1 MPVEITMPQLSDTMT
16 EGTVVKWVKNEGD
29 QVKAGDVIAEVE
41 TDKATME
48 MEAFEGGTIAHI
60 AVPEGEKVAVGGI
73 MAVLATGK
81 EAAADIKKSAGNG
94 APKAEAKQ
102 PEPAA
107 KAEAK
112 VEGTVEAKQ
121 PATKPAPVAVA
132 AGTSDHSMERASSS
146 EIHEADDNH
155 NHGATR
161 QSIDT
166 TPSNLRNGN
175 GRIKASP
182 LARRIAEDKGID
194 LKDVRGSGPNGRIV
208 QKDIEAY
215 TPSARPVSSG
225 RDAAPLPSRVAK
237 GSKEVITL
245 TKMRTVIAQR
255 LQQSKQN
262 LPHFYETID
271 IDVESLTS
279 LREKLNKQ
287 FEKEKI
293 KTSISDFVNKA
304 VASSLVQHPGLNAH
318 FNSQKNEIARF
329 GDVNLGIAVA
339 LPEGLMVP
347 VLRNIDQMG
356 IKEIR
361 QRSVELAE
369 KARAG
374 RLKQD
379 ELSGATFTVSTLG
392 MYGIREFAAIIN
404 PPEVGILA
412 VGTAEPRAVVRNG
425 QVVARTIMTV
435 TISVDHRAIDGAS
448 AAEFLRTF
456 KMMLEEPAM
465 MFM

>member
-1 MPVEITMPQLSDTMT
+1 MSVEITMPQLSDTMT
-16 EGTVVKWVKNEGD
+16 EGTVVKWLKKEGD
-29 QVKAGDVIAEVE
+29 KVKAGDVIAEVE

-48 MEAFEGGTIAHI
+48 MESFEGGTIAHI
-60 AVPEGEKVAVGGI
+60 AIAEGEKVPVGGV
-73 MAVLATGK
+73 MAVLAIGK
-81 EAAADIKKSAGNG
+81 EAVADVKKQSGN
-94 APKAEAKQ
+94 A
-102 PEPAA
+102 AA
-107 KAEAK
+107 KSETKPSKPADKADAK
-112 VEGTVEAKQ
+112 VEEKVELKQSAK
-121 PATKPAPVAVA
+121 KPEVVAV
-132 AGTSDHSMERASSS
+132 GGGSPDHSLERASNS
-146 EIHEADDNH
+146 EIHEADDNQA
-155 NHGATR
+155 HGATR

-175 GRIKASP
+175 GRIKVSP
-182 LARRIAEDKGID
+182 LARRMAADKGID
-194 LKDVRGSGPNGRIV
+194 LKEVRGSGPNGRII
-208 QKDIEAY
+208 QKDIEGF
-215 TPSARPVSSG
+215 TPTAKSAAS
-225 RDAAPLPSRVAK
+225 AAPLPSRVGK
-237 GSKEVITL
+237 GSTEVITL

-271 IDVESLTS
+271 IDVEALTS

-287 FEKEKI
+287 LEKEKI

-304 VASSLVQHPGLNAH
+304 IASSLVQHPGLNAH
-318 FNSQKNEIARF
+318 FNSQKNEITRF

-339 LPEGLMVP
+339 LPEGLIVP

-379 ELSGATFTVSTLG
+379 EMSGATFTVSTLG

-412 VGTAEPRAVVRNG
+412 IGAAEPRAVVRNG
-425 QVVARTIMTV
+425 QVVARTMMTV